1 LQIYPF
7 FFFFFALSTSA
18 FADRLCTLPTVAPAL
33 VINKYKSA
41 QVNFTSL
48 PYAVDFRDH
57 DLGRDGQVPFFFLTP
72 RQWTPSSTKVKTHGE
87 TWASGLF
94 YRDLL
99 VPLHTTQQYNTGRRS
114 PGPYYHTAVCHSAP
128 IIHQTAIW
136 ARSATVSADTG
147 QSLRHE
153 HQQSRVSFTAPSSLC
168 RPACLPVPG
177 APPVESLGVLR

>member
-57 DLGRDGQVPFFFLTP
+57 DLGRDGQVPFNFVLNPETMD
-72 RQWTPSSTKVKTHGE
+72 WTPSSTKVKTHGE
-87 TWASGLF
+87 TWASGLVF
-94 YRDLL
+94 FTETSWYLSTHHHTTQTARADDLL
-99 VPLHTTQQYNTGRRS
+99 VR
-114 PGPYYHTAVCHSAP
+114 TATPQCG
-128 IIHQTAIW
+128 
-136 ARSATVSADTG
+136 TVL
-147 QSLRHE
+147 Q
-153 HQQSRVSFTAPSSLC
+153 
-168 RPACLPVPG
+168 
-177 APPVESLGVLR
+177 